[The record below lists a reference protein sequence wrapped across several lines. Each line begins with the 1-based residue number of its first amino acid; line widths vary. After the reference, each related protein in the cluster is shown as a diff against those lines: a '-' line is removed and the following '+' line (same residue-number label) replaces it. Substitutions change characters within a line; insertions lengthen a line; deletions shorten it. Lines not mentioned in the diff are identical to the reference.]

1 MGGPPMLRIITRM
14 SLKNVDVESALRRI
28 ADRRIEEAMRE
39 GKFDNLTGAGKPL
52 NLEPMPA
59 EENARMTWWMLRIL
73 HKNDFTPDEVRL
85 RKSIETLKEQLNKLK
100 DIHKLPPLVAR
111 INQLVHELNTL
122 GTNAIDL
129 AVTPVDLET
138 EQALLRQGDGA

>member
-1 MGGPPMLRIITRM
+1 M
-14 SLKNVDVESALRRI
+14 SLKNIDVESALRRI

-39 GKFDNLTGAGKPL
+39 GKFDNLAGAGEPL

-85 RKSIETLKEQLNKLK
+85 RKSIERLKEQLAKLQ
-100 DIHKLPPLVAR
+100 DIRKLDALVAR
-111 INQLVHELNTL
+111 INYLVHKINTL

-129 AVTPVDLET
+129 AITPVDLET
-138 EQALLRQGDGA
+138 ERARFMSASKNGARP

>member
-1 MGGPPMLRIITRM
+1 MLRIITRM

>member
-1 MGGPPMLRIITRM
+1 M
-14 SLKNVDVESALRRI
+14 SLKHIDVESALRRI

-39 GKFDNLTGAGKPL
+39 GKFDNLPGAGKPL

-59 EENARMTWWMLRIL
+59 DENARMTWWMLRIL

-85 RKSIETLKEQLNKLK
+85 RKSIEKLKEQLDKLR
-100 DIHKLPPLVAR
+100 DVSKLPALAAQ
-111 INQLVHELNTL
+111 INYLVHRLNTL

-129 AVTPVDLET
+129 AATPVDLET
-138 EQALLRQGDGA
+138 EHARITARTNRGDGP

>member
-1 MGGPPMLRIITRM
+1 MPGYNPQV

-28 ADRRIEEAMRE
+28 ADRRIDQAMRE
-39 GKFDNLTGAGKPL
+39 GKFDNLPGAGKPL

-85 RKSIETLKEQLNKLK
+85 RKSIETLKEQLGRLK
-100 DIHKLPPLVAR
+100 DVRKLPPLVAR
-111 INQLVHELNTL
+111 INQLVHKLNTL

-129 AVTPVDLET
+129 AVTPVDLQT
-138 EQALLRQGDGA
+138 EQARLRQGDGA

>member
-1 MGGPPMLRIITRM
+1 M
-14 SLKNVDVESALRRI
+14 SLKHIDVESALRRI

-39 GKFDNLTGAGKPL
+39 GKFDNLAGAGKPL
-52 NLEPMPA
+52 NLDPMPA

-85 RKSIETLKEQLNKLK
+85 RKSIEKLKEQLGVLQDVRKL
-100 DIHKLPPLVAR
+100 DALVAQ
-111 INQLVHELNTL
+111 INYLVHKLNTL

-138 EQALLRQGDGA
+138 ERARFSSASKNGVRL